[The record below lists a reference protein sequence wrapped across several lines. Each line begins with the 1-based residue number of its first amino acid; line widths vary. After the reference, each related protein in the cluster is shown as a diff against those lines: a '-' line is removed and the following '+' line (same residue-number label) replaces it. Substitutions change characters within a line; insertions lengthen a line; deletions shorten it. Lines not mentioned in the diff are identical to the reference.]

1 MKTVGGSLDTNVI
14 LRLLLRD
21 SEAQYLLA
29 KKLIDTGSIFH
40 LADISLAE
48 ISFVLDRYYNLSRLD
63 IKLILENLLYI
74 DNLNFN
80 RVLLI
85 QSLDYFI
92 EHPKL
97 SLEDCM
103 LAVYA
108 KLNNAEP
115 LYTFDK
121 KLASQVDGA
130 KYLN

>member
-29 KKLIDTGSIFH
+29 KKLIDTGSTFH
-40 LADISLAE
+40 VAD

-85 QSLDYFI
+85 QSLDYFT